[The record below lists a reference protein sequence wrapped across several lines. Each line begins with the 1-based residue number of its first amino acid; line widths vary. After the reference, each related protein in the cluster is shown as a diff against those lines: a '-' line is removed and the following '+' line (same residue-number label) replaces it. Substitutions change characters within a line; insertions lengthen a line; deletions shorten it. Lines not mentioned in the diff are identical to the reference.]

1 MKNHLYFLF
10 ILISTYSFAQQAII
24 SGTITDATGEALI
37 GATVIEKGTSN
48 GTVSDYNGNY
58 ELIVASANATLLVSY
73 TGYTDLEVVLDGQQR
88 LDISLN
94 QASAELDEVIVT
106 GFTGVVGRARKR
118 TESIQKI
125 PESVTALNSD
135 GIEKSGINNI
145 ADFAELVPNMKLS
158 ESQAVG
164 VNFLVVRGIPQ
175 IRNADAPVAFV
186 IDGVTIPD
194 PALLNQELF
203 DLALI
208 EAVKGPQGALYGKNA
223 IGGAINIYSKE
234 PTNDFKTNLQ
244 LGAGNGGYYSGQ
256 LVSSGA
262 IKKDKAYFRASA
274 KYQNF
279 NGLLTNEF
287 LDEKVDYSNDLNL
300 RGQVILTPSNRVKAT
315 ATLQYI
321 NTQAGA
327 TYYSI
332 SPTSIGTGGLLDPI
346 DPNPNDDNSTIHQDQ
361 IGDSEMDNLFGSLN
375 LQFNLGKAKLQSI
388 TSYNKVDRNTTGDLD
403 FTEEPFDIE
412 NPFVDFFGL
421 DQGEFNNTSSFN
433 QEFRLT
439 NTNKNSKLNWSLG
452 GFYQNVERDFFQ
464 SDLTLSTDWAVTD
477 YTVSFN
483 TIAFFGFLD
492 YKLTDKLTAS
502 LGLRY
507 DIDNFEQED
516 RIPLLF
522 GEPEAIV
529 NERADN
535 VLQPKLSLSYQAS
548 EQVLAYAN
556 YGRGYRAGGFNPQ
569 VTDLYNLDYE
579 KELSDN
585 YELGIKTSLWGNRFL
600 LNGSIF
606 YSNFTDR
613 QQFAIEPDF
622 FIPGNF
628 NYEKSTIVGFEID
641 SKTRVSKYLDIL
653 LSYGFVDSKIDKGG
667 FTGGEDGRASDL
679 NEFNGNTTS
688 FVPRSNF
695 NIGLASSFD
704 LSDKASL
711 DLNVSLNG
719 TGEIYWSDFNEEG
732 SLSDGYKLLDA
743 RATLNIKKVSITLWG
758 KNITNQK
765 YYLELDTFGFGWI
778 GRPATFGATVGL
790 DF

>member
-1 MKNHLYFLF
+1 MKKHIYLLFL
-10 ILISTYSFAQQAII
+10 LLSTLAYAQQITI
-24 SGTITDATGEALI
+24 SGHIVDATGEALI
-37 GATVIEKGTSN
+37 GATVMEKGTAN

-58 ELIVASANATLLVSY
+58 ELTVASSSSTLLITY
-73 TGYTDLEVVLDGQQR
+73 TGYASTEIALEGQSR
-88 LDISLN
+88 VDVTMIE
-94 QASAELDEVIVT
+94 SAEELSEIVVS

-135 GIEKSGINNI
+135 GIEKAGINNV

-186 IDGVTIPD
+186 VDGVTIPD
-194 PALLNQELF
+194 PALLNQEVF

-234 PTNDFKTNLQ
+234 PTNDSKNNIQ
-244 LGAGNGGYYSGQ
+244 LGAGNGGFYSGQ

-262 IKKDKAYFRASA
+262 LSEDKAYYRVSA

-279 NGLLTNEF
+279 DGLLTNDF
-287 LDEKVDYSNDLNL
+287 LDQKVDYSQDLNL
-300 RGQVILTPSNRVKAT
+300 RGQVILTPSSKVKAT
-315 ATLQYI
+315 ATLQYM
-321 NTQAGA
+321 NTDAGA

-332 SPTSIGTGGLLDPI
+332 SPASIGTGGLLEPI
-346 DPNPNDDNSTIHQDQ
+346 DPNPNNENSTIYQDQ
-361 IGDSEMDNLFGSLN
+361 IGNSDMENLFGSLN
-375 LQFNLGKAKLQSI
+375 LQFNLGKSKLQSI
-388 TSYNKVDRNTTGDLD
+388 TSYNKVDRNTIGDLD
-403 FTEEPFDIE
+403 FTEEPFDG
-412 NPFVDFFGL
+412 FVNFFGL
-421 DQGEFNNTSSFN
+421 DQGEFNNTASFN
-433 QEFRLT
+433 QELRLS
-439 NTNKNSKLNWSLG
+439 NTNKSAKLDWSLG
-452 GFYQNVERDFFQ
+452 GFYQNVERDFYQ
-464 SDLTLSTDWAVTD
+464 SDLTLSPDWAVTD
-477 YTVSFN
+477 YTVTFN

-492 YKLTDKLTAS
+492 YKLTDLLTAS
-502 LGLRY
+502 IGLRY
-507 DIDNFEQED
+507 DIDDFEQED
-516 RIPLLF
+516 RLPVLF
-522 GEPEAIV
+522 GEPEPII
-529 NERADN
+529 NERGDN

-548 EQVLAYAN
+548 ENVLAYAN

-569 VTDLYNLDYE
+569 ITDLYNLDYE

-585 YELGIKTSLWGNRFL
+585 YEIGIKTSSWGNRFL

-606 YSNFTDR
+606 YSNFSNR
-613 QQFAIEPDF
+613 QQFAIEPEF

-628 NYEKSTIVGFEID
+628 NYEQSTIVGFEID

-653 LSYGFVDSKIDKGG
+653 FSYGFVDSKIDVGG
-667 FTGGEDGRASDL
+667 FTGGDNGMASDL
-679 NEFNGNTTS
+679 NEFNGNITS

-695 NIGLASSFD
+695 NLGLASSFD
-704 LSDKASL
+704 VSEKASL
-711 DLNVSLNG
+711 DLNVNLNG
-719 TGEIYWSDFNEEG
+719 TGKIYWSDFNEEG
-732 SLSDGYKLLDA
+732 SYSDGYQLLDA
-743 RATLNIKKVSITLWG
+743 RATLNLDKFSISLWG

-778 GRPATFGATVGL
+778 GRPATIGLTVGA

>member
-1 MKNHLYFLF
+1 MKKHIYLFLLF
-10 ILISTYSFAQQAII
+10 ISSLAMAQSANI
-24 SGTITDATGEALI
+24 SGKITDANGETLI
-37 GATVIEKGTSN
+37 GATVVEKGTEN
-48 GTVSDYNGNY
+48 GTVSDFNGNF
-58 ELIVASANATLLVSY
+58 ELTVSSSEATLSISY
-73 TGYTDLEVVLDGQQR
+73 TGFENQEIALADKRLINVTLLE
-88 LDISLN
+88 S
-94 QASAELDEVIVT
+94 SEKLDEVVVT

-125 PESVTALNSD
+125 PESVTALNSED
-135 GIEKSGINNI
+135 IEKSGISNV

-158 ESQAVG
+158 ETQAVG

-194 PALLNQELF
+194 PALLNQEVF

-234 PTNDFKTNLQ
+234 PTNDFKNNIK
-244 LGAGNGGYYSGQ
+244 LGAGNGGFYSGQ

-262 IKKDKAYFRASA
+262 LKKDKAYYRVSG

-279 NGLLTNEF
+279 NGLLTNDF
-287 LDEKVDYSNDLNL
+287 LDKKVDYSTDLNL
-300 RGQVILTPSNRVKAT
+300 RGQVILTPLSKVKAT
-315 ATLQYI
+315 ATLQYM
-321 NTQAGA
+321 NADGGA

-332 SPTSIGTGGLLDPI
+332 SPTSIGTGGLLEPI
-346 DPNPNDDNSTIHQDQ
+346 DPNPTDDNSTIYQDQ
-361 IGDSEMDNLFGSLN
+361 IGNSNMENLFGSLN
-375 LQFNLGKAKLQSI
+375 LQFALGKAKLQSI
-388 TSYNKVDRNTTGDLD
+388 TSYNKVDRQTTGDLD
-403 FTEEPFDIE
+403 FTEEPFDFE

-439 NTNKNSKLNWSLG
+439 NTNKNTKLDWSLG

-464 SDLTLSTDWAVTD
+464 SDLTLSDDWAVTD

-502 LGLRY
+502 VGLRY

-516 RIPLLF
+516 RFPALF
-522 GEPEAIV
+522 GDPVV
-529 NERADN
+529 NNDRSDN
-535 VLQPKLSLSYQAS
+535 VLQPKLSLSYQGS
-548 EQVLAYAN
+548 ENVLVFAN

-569 VTDLYNLDYE
+569 ITDLYNLDYE

-585 YELGIKTSLWGNRFL
+585 FELGVKTSSWGNRFL
-600 LNGSIF
+600 LNGSVF
-606 YSNFTDR
+606 YSNFSNR
-613 QQFAIEPDF
+613 QQFAIEPTF

-628 NYEKSTIVGFEID
+628 NYDKSTIVGFEID
-641 SKTRVSKYLDIL
+641 SKIRASKYLDIL
-653 LSYGFVDSKIDKGG
+653 VSYGFVDTKIDEGG
-667 FTGGEDGRASDL
+667 FTGGDNGMASDL
-679 NEFNGNTTS
+679 NAFNGNITS

-704 LSDKASL
+704 LSEKASL

-732 SLSDGYKLLDA
+732 SLSDGYQLLDA
-743 RATLNIKKVSITLWG
+743 RATLNINKFSVTLWG

-778 GRPATFGATVGL
+778 GRPATVGATVGI